1 MTRSE
6 SILSRWSR
14 LQLESAEVG
23 KPDGSSELK
32 SIDAERGDLNE
43 ATAGT
48 PAASSP
54 TSPPFDPASLPPL
67 QSITAG
73 TDIRLFLGSNVPVEL
88 TKAAL
93 RRTWVT
99 DPDIRDFVGI
109 AENQWDFNDPT
120 AMPGFGPLGANEV
133 SAVAGAQQTLAG
145 LGEAEQ
151 ACGPTKDAVDAEAI
165 PDTRQVD
172 EIDRARAQEYAL
184 LAALLSHS
192 PDTQMIEHLSRLS
205 GDTTE
210 LGAAYATL
218 SAAAAG
224 AAPEQIEREYFDLFV
239 GLGRGQL
246 FPYASYYL
254 TGYLHGR
261 PLARL
266 RQALKHIGI
275 ERTEEN
281 SEPEDHAA
289 VLFEIMA
296 GLASG
301 QIIAPRETDRDIF
314 ENHIKPWIGRFF
326 SDLEHTKSGTF
337 YASVGTLGR
346 IFMEIE
352 AEAFSRPIASP
363 GFAVNGALSS

>member
-14 LQLESAEVG
+14 MKQESVEVG
-23 KPDGSSELK
+23 APDRSSELK

-43 ATAGT
+43 ATAT

-67 QSITAG
+67 QSIAAD

-99 DPDIRDFVGI
+99 DPAIRDFVGI

-120 AMPGFGPLGANEV
+120 AMPGFGPLTANDV
-133 SAVAGAQQTLAG
+133 SAVSGAQQALAG
-145 LGEAEQ
+145 LREAEQ
-151 ACGPTKDAVDAEAI
+151 ARGPTKDAVDAEPI
-165 PDTRQVD
+165 PDARQID

-192 PDTQMIEHLSRLS
+192 PDTQMIERLSRLT
-205 GDTTE
+205 GETTQ
-210 LGAAYATL
+210 LGAAHAGL

-224 AAPEQIEREYFDLFV
+224 APPEQIEREYFDLFV

-266 RQALKHIGI
+266 RQALKQIGI

-289 VLFEIMA
+289 VLFEVMA

-301 QIIAPRETDRDIF
+301 QIIAPHETERDIF
-314 ENHIKPWIGRFF
+314 ESHIKPWIGRFF
-326 SDLEHTKSGTF
+326 SDLEHAESRPF
-337 YASVGTLGR
+337 YASVGKLGR

-352 AEAFSRPIASP
+352 AEAFSR
-363 GFAVNGALSS
+363 SS